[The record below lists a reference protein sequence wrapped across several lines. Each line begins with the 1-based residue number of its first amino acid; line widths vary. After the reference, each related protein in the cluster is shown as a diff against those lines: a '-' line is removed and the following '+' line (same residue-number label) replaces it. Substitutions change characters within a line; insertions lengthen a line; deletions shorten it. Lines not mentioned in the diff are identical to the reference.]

1 MPKHTLRMFSSLGSV
16 PLFRRQLVY
25 QLGPLAFNHGSHFVR
40 DVVDACG
47 ADTQQASK
55 DTGLIMRGGQLPS
68 PEHPTKAAVS
78 VDALIRSRLMKLP
91 FSRRNA
97 ELENMNRILTDAA
110 RKKAERIKEVEDQ
123 VAQLEHQVGHL
134 KQALESARK
143 RESELEVAATQR
155 AHLLNEKDKEIAA
168 LREVLAQRAHLLND
182 KDEELAGLWPA
193 PGLDDTRLS

>member
-1 MPKHTLRMFSSLGSV
+1 M
-16 PLFRRQLVY
+16 
-25 QLGPLAFNHGSHFVR
+25 R
-40 DVVDACG
+40 D
-47 ADTQQASK
+47 
-55 DTGLIMRGGQLPS
+55 GQL

-78 VDALIRSRLMKLP
+78 VDALIRSKLMKLP

-123 VAQLEHQVGHL
+123 VAQLERQVAHL

-168 LREVLAQRAHLLND
+168 LREVLTQRAP
-182 KDEELAGLWPA
+182 LAGLREVA
-193 PGLDDTRLS
+193 CTRFRRHRVRCFDGAGGGSWRDGSLRGSSSLRLCA

>member
-1 MPKHTLRMFSSLGSV
+1 
-16 PLFRRQLVY
+16 
-25 QLGPLAFNHGSHFVR
+25 
-40 DVVDACG
+40 
-47 ADTQQASK
+47 
-55 DTGLIMRGGQLPS
+55 MRGGQL

-78 VDALIRSRLMKLP
+78 VDALIRSKLMKLP

-123 VAQLEHQVGHL
+123 VAQLERQVAHL

-168 LREVLAQRAHLLND
+168 LREVLTQRAPLAGLREVLAQRAHLLND
-182 KDEELAGLWPA
+182 KDEELAGLREVLTQRA
-193 PGLDDTRLS
+193 HLLNDCEVLTQRAHLLNEKDEELAGLREALTKSSLRIQELENPLFKIAQK

>member
-1 MPKHTLRMFSSLGSV
+1 
-16 PLFRRQLVY
+16 
-25 QLGPLAFNHGSHFVR
+25 
-40 DVVDACG
+40 
-47 ADTQQASK
+47 
-55 DTGLIMRGGQLPS
+55 MRGGQL

-78 VDALIRSRLMKLP
+78 VDALIRSKLMKLP

-110 RKKAERIKEVEDQ
+110 RKKVERIKEVEDQ
-123 VAQLEHQVGHL
+123 VAQLERQVAHL

-168 LREVLAQRAHLLND
+168 LREGLTQRAPLAGLREVLAQRAHLLNE
-182 KDEELAGLWPA
+182 KDEELAGLREVLTQRA
-193 PGLDDTRLS
+193 HLLNEKDEELAGLREALTKSSLRIQELENPLFKIAQK